1 MRPSAR
7 QAASGCPPSGPDD
20 LQSDAGVIGDGR
32 LLVMASHEAANTRLR
47 SARQA
52 LGLRSQQQLADAVT
66 RAGHN
71 IGLRINITARTVRRW
86 ESAAPPWPHPDHQA
100 ALEALFQRPIAELGF
115 SPPWAGGPPDS
126 QPGPGP
132 VSPAITASSAVG
144 QVTIFPQRLP
154 AALPASI
161 ASDYITITAAH
172 RHMYWSVPPAHLY
185 DAVAAHVNLGI
196 RLVTSVPEAARRAL
210 AAAVSESSLLAGRI
224 EFFDLQNPAKGQA
237 SLVIA
242 LQAAQDAQ
250 DAQDPL
256 LGSAVL
262 AHMAFIPAF
271 SGDKKRADE
280 ARDKIRAAR
289 AFARR
294 GPASP
299 EMLAWLDAVEAE
311 VETRFGN
318 TRKALQLI
326 HHAEDIFATEEPR
339 PSPPWLDWFSPVRLA
354 GFKGNTLLIAKQPGP
369 ARDTLQS
376 VLNQLPA
383 ESAKQ
388 RSVIIGD
395 LAAAAV
401 AENDP
406 EQACLL
412 AEEAL
417 DHLARHWYATG
428 MDRVRAVRESLTKWE
443 SRPCVRRLDERLY
456 DWNTTVNALTG

>member
-1 MRPSAR
+1 MGSPE
-7 QAASGCPPSGPDD
+7 
-20 LQSDAGVIGDGR
+20 AG
-32 LLVMASHEAANTRLR
+32 NTRLR

-66 RAGHN
+66 RAGN
-71 IGLRINITARTVRRW
+71 SIGLRISITARTVRRW
-86 ESAAPPWPHPDHQA
+86 ESDAPPWPHPDHQA
-100 ALEALFQRPIAELGF
+100 AVEALFQRPIAELGF
-115 SPPWAGGPPDS
+115 TPPWAGAGSGTP
-126 QPGPGP
+126 QPEN
-132 VSPAITASSAVG
+132 SPAFPAVTASSLAGSLTV
-144 QVTIFPQRLP
+144 FPQRYPVASLP
-154 AALPASI
+154 S
-161 ASDYITITAAH
+161 SVVTDYISITSAH
-172 RHMYWSVPPAHLY
+172 RHMYWTVPPAQLH
-185 DAVAAHVNLGI
+185 DVVAAHVHLGA
-196 RLVTSVPEAARRAL
+196 RLVPSVPEAARRSL

-224 EFFDLQNPAKGQA
+224 EFFDLQDPAKGQA

-242 LQAAQDAQ
+242 LQAAQ

-271 SGDKKRADE
+271 SGDRKRADE

-326 HHAEDIFATEEPR
+326 HDGEDIFATEEPR

-376 VLNQLPA
+376 VLDKLPA

-388 RSVIIGD
+388 RSVILGD

-417 DHLARHWYATG
+417 DHLARYWYATG

>member
-1 MRPSAR
+1 MGSPE
-7 QAASGCPPSGPDD
+7 
-20 LQSDAGVIGDGR
+20 AG
-32 LLVMASHEAANTRLR
+32 NTRLR

-66 RAGHN
+66 RAGN
-71 IGLRINITARTVRRW
+71 SIGLRISITARTVRRW
-86 ESAAPPWPHPDHQA
+86 ESDAPPWPHPDHQA
-100 ALEALFQRPIAELGF
+100 AVEALFQRPVTELGF
-115 SPPWAGGPPDS
+115 TPPWAGAESGSPQPDS
-126 QPGPGP
+126 
-132 VSPAITASSAVG
+132 SPAFPAVTAGSLAGSLTV
-144 QVTIFPQRLP
+144 FPQRHP
-154 AALPASI
+154 AASVPGSVVT
-161 ASDYITITAAH
+161 DYISITSAH
-172 RHMYWSVPPAHLY
+172 RHMYWTVPPAQLH
-185 DAVAAHVNLGI
+185 DVVAAHVHLGA
-196 RLVTSVPEAARRAL
+196 RLVPSVPEAARRSL

-250 DAQDPL
+250 DPL

-271 SGDKKRADE
+271 SGDKKRAEE

-326 HHAEDIFATEEPR
+326 HHGEDIFTTEEPR

-376 VLNQLPA
+376 VLDRLPP

-388 RSVIIGD
+388 RSVILGD

-417 DHLARHWYATG
+417 DHLARYWYATG

-456 DWNTTVNALTG
+456 DWNTTVSALTG

>member
-1 MRPSAR
+1 MGSPE
-7 QAASGCPPSGPDD
+7 
-20 LQSDAGVIGDGR
+20 AG
-32 LLVMASHEAANTRLR
+32 NTRLR

-66 RAGHN
+66 RAGN
-71 IGLRINITARTVRRW
+71 SIGLRISITARTVRRW
-86 ESAAPPWPHPDHQA
+86 ESDAPPWPHPDHQA
-100 ALEALFQRPIAELGF
+100 AVEALFQRPIAELGF
-115 SPPWAGGPPDS
+115 TPPWAGTGSGTPQPERS
-126 QPGPGP
+126 QA
-132 VSPAITASSAVG
+132 SPAVTASSLAGSLTV
-144 QVTIFPQRLP
+144 FPQRYP
-154 AALPASI
+154 AASLPS
-161 ASDYITITAAH
+161 SVVTDYISITTAH
-172 RHMYWSVPPAHLY
+172 RHMYWTVPPAQLH
-185 DAVAAHVNLGI
+185 DVVAAHVHLGARI
-196 RLVTSVPEAARRAL
+196 VPSVPEAARRSL

-242 LQAAQDAQ
+242 LQAAH

-271 SGDKKRADE
+271 SGDKKRAEE

-289 AFARR
+289 AFSRR

-326 HHAEDIFATEEPR
+326 HHAEDIFATGEPR

-376 VLNQLPA
+376 ALDQLPA

-401 AENDP
+401 GENDP

-417 DHLARHWYATG
+417 DHLARYWYATG

>member
-1 MRPSAR
+1 MGSPE
-7 QAASGCPPSGPDD
+7 
-20 LQSDAGVIGDGR
+20 AG
-32 LLVMASHEAANTRLR
+32 NTRLR

-66 RAGHN
+66 RAGKS
-71 IGLRINITARTVRRW
+71 IGLRISITARTVRRW
-86 ESAAPPWPHPDHQA
+86 ESDAPPWPHPDHQA
-100 ALEALFQRPIAELGF
+100 AVEALFQRPITELGF
-115 SPPWAGGPPDS
+115 TPPWQSDGSHPDGGP
-126 QPGPGP
+126 
-132 VSPAITASSAVG
+132 VTPAVTASSAAGSLTV
-144 QVTIFPQRLP
+144 FPQRHP
-154 AALPASI
+154 AAPLPGSVAT
-161 ASDYITITAAH
+161 DYISVTSAH
-172 RHMYWSVPPAHLY
+172 RHMYWAVPSALLH
-185 DAVAAHVNLGI
+185 DVVAAHVNLGT
-196 RLVTSVPEAARRAL
+196 RLIPSAPEAARRSL

-224 EFFDLQNPAKGQA
+224 EFFDLQNPVKAQS

-242 LQAAQDAQ
+242 LQAAQ

-271 SGDKKRADE
+271 SGERKRADE

-299 EMLAWLDAVEAE
+299 EMLAWLDATEAE

-354 GFKGNTLLIAKQPGP
+354 GFKGNTLLTAKQPGP
-369 ARDTLQS
+369 ARDTLQKVLDELPGES
-376 VLNQLPA
+376 V
-383 ESAKQ
+383 KQ
-388 RSVIIGD
+388 RSVILGD
-395 LAAAAV
+395 LAAVAV

-406 EQACLL
+406 ERACII

-417 DHLARHWYATG
+417 DHLARYWYATG
-428 MDRVRAVRESLTKWE
+428 MDRIRAVRESLTKWE
-443 SRPCVRRLDERLY
+443 SLPCVRRLDERLY
-456 DWNTTVNALTG
+456 DWNTTVSALTG

>member
-1 MRPSAR
+1 MGSPE
-7 QAASGCPPSGPDD
+7 
-20 LQSDAGVIGDGR
+20 AG
-32 LLVMASHEAANTRLR
+32 NTRLR

-66 RAGHN
+66 RAGN
-71 IGLRINITARTVRRW
+71 SIGLRISITARTVRRW
-86 ESAAPPWPHPDHQA
+86 ESDAAPWPHPDHQA
-100 ALEALFQRPIAELGF
+100 AVEALFQRPITELGF
-115 SPPWAGGPPDS
+115 TPPWVGESGNPQADS
-126 QPGPGP
+126 
-132 VSPAITASSAVG
+132 SPAFPAVTASSIAGSLTV
-144 QVTIFPQRLP
+144 FPQRFSAASLP
-154 AALPASI
+154 S
-161 ASDYITITAAH
+161 SVVTDYISITSAQ
-172 RHMYWSVPPAHLY
+172 RHMYWTVPPAQLH
-185 DAVAAHVNLGI
+185 DVVAAHVHLGA
-196 RLVTSVPEAARRAL
+196 RLVPSVPEAARRSL

-224 EFFDLQNPAKGQA
+224 EFFDLQDPIKGQA

-242 LQAAQDAQ
+242 LQ

-271 SGDKKRADE
+271 SGDRKRAEE

-354 GFKGNTLLIAKQPGP
+354 GFKGNTLLLAKQPGP

-376 VLNQLPA
+376 VLDKLPP

-388 RSVIIGD
+388 RSVILGD

-401 AENDP
+401 ADNDP
-406 EQACLL
+406 DQACAI

-417 DHLARHWYATG
+417 DHLARYWYATG
-428 MDRVRAVRESLTKWE
+428 MDRIRAVRESLTKWE

>member
-1 MRPSAR
+1 MGSPE
-7 QAASGCPPSGPDD
+7 
-20 LQSDAGVIGDGR
+20 AG
-32 LLVMASHEAANTRLR
+32 NTRLR

-66 RAGHN
+66 RAGKS
-71 IGLRINITARTVRRW
+71 IGLRISITARTVRRW
-86 ESAAPPWPHPDHQA
+86 ESDNPPWPHPDHQA
-100 ALEALFQRPIAELGF
+100 AVEALLQRPITELGF
-115 SPPWAGGPPDS
+115 TPPWAGSGSDS
-126 QPGPGP
+126 PQPQS
-132 VSPAITASSAVG
+132 VSAFPAVTASSAAGSLTV
-144 QVTIFPQRLP
+144 FPQRYPAVTLP
-154 AALPASI
+154 S
-161 ASDYITITAAH
+161 SVVTDYISITAAH
-172 RHMYWSVPPAHLY
+172 RHMYWTVPPAQLH
-185 DAVAAHVNLGI
+185 DVVAAHVRLGA
-196 RLVTSVPEAARRAL
+196 RLVPSVPEAARRSL

-224 EFFDLQNPAKGQA
+224 EFFDLEDPVKGQA

-242 LQAAQDAQ
+242 LQAAQ

-354 GFKGNTLLIAKQPGP
+354 GFKGNTLLLAKQPGP
-369 ARDTLQS
+369 ARDTLQT
-376 VLNQLPA
+376 VLEQLPP

-388 RSVIIGD
+388 RSVILGD

-401 AENDP
+401 ADNDP
-406 EQACLL
+406 DRACTL

-428 MDRVRAVRESLTKWE
+428 MDRVRGVRESLIKWE
-443 SRPCVRRLDERLY
+443 SWPCVRRLDERLY
-456 DWNTTVNALTG
+456 DWSTTVNALTG